1 MDLKA
6 LLGDKYKDGMTVE
19 EIQAALADLNLV
31 DPATLPKSVDK
42 NTFDK
47 TASELAQTK
56 RDLAAKMTEEEANAA
71 AAEAAQA
78 AMKAELEGLRREKT
92 ISEYTAE
99 YLALGYEQSL
109 AAETATAFADGDMKT
124 FFTNQRK
131 ANEFAAAAL
140 KKEALQ
146 NTKAP
151 PAGEKGRT
159 DKEKFGNMT
168 LSEKM
173 ALKADDPDTFN
184 ILTETGGKN

>member
-1 MDLKA
+1 MDLKE

-42 NTFDK
+42 TTFDK

-146 NTKAP
+146 NTQAP

-159 DKEKFGNMT
+159 DKEKFSKMT

-173 ALKADDPDTFN
+173 ALKVDDPDTFN